1 MKATKYFRVVS
12 REIKKTILIHLTLE
26 ELLFVKPVL
35 SPAMMTVEKWA
46 CGTVQS
52 SDIYLFVSFST

>member
-1 MKATKYFRVVS
+1 MKTAKYFSVVS
-12 REIKKTILIHLTLE
+12 REIKKQFLIHLTLE

-46 CGTVQS
+46 RGTIQS
-52 SDIYLFVSFST
+52 SGIYLFVSFST